1 MKLRSVHMKPINQI
15 AETVKN
21 QISQGSA
28 GGYRQILPK
37 NALPEPVINRVFAK
51 LVIKYGHKWASL
63 YPDEEIYAEAK
74 KDWSVELGGISLEQI
89 KYALDI
95 VVDNYP
101 EWPPTV
107 GQFKQLCK
115 LSEIEPDY
123 VPLKLD
129 NPAKPETDAAN
140 LAAMMQTLKR

>member
-1 MKLRSVHMKPINQI
+1 MKTAKEL
-15 AETVKN
+15 AATVNN
-21 QISQGSA
+21 QISHGSVPE
-28 GGYRQILPK
+28 YRKILK
-37 NALPEPVINRVFAK
+37 TKCDLKIVSRVFAHFT
-51 LVIKYGHKWASL
+51 VKYGHKWSSL
-63 YPDEEIYAEAK
+63 FPDGDLALYEESKSMWAE
-74 KDWSVELGGISLEQI
+74 EMGGLSMEQI

-123 VPLKLD
+123 VAPRLD
-129 NPAKPETDAAN
+129 NPSKPETVAASM
-140 LAAMMQTLKR
+140 AEMMQTLKR

>member
-1 MKLRSVHMKPINQI
+1 MKPINQI
-15 AETVKN
+15 AETVSKA
-21 QISQGSA
+21 ISHGSVPE
-28 GGYRQILPK
+28 YRKILK
-37 NALPEPVINRVFAK
+37 TKCDLKIVSRVFAHFT
-51 LVIKYGHKWASL
+51 VKYGHKWSSL
-63 YPDEEIYAEAK
+63 FPDGDLALYEESKSMWAE
-74 KDWSVELGGISLEQI
+74 EMGGLSMEQI

-123 VPLKLD
+123 VPMKLD
-129 NPAKPETDAAN
+129 NPSKPETVAAN
-140 LAAMMQTLKR
+140 LAEMMQTLKR

>member
-1 MKLRSVHMKPINQI
+1 MKTAKELAATVNKAISHGSVP
-15 AETVKN
+15 E
-21 QISQGSA
+21 
-28 GGYRQILPK
+28 YRKILK
-37 NALPEPVINRVFAK
+37 TKCDIKIVSRVFAHFT
-51 LVIKYGHKWASL
+51 VKYGHKWSSL
-63 YPDEEIYAEAK
+63 FPEGDLALYEESKSMWAE
-74 KDWSVELGGISLEQI
+74 EMGGLTMEQI

-129 NPAKPETDAAN
+129 NPAKPETVAAN
-140 LAAMMQTLKR
+140 LAAMMRSLK

>member
-1 MKLRSVHMKPINQI
+1 M
-15 AETVKN
+15 
-21 QISQGSA
+21 
-28 GGYRQILPK
+28 
-37 NALPEPVINRVFAK
+37 
-51 LVIKYGHKWASL
+51 
-63 YPDEEIYAEAK
+63 
-74 KDWSVELGGISLEQI
+74 EQI

-123 VPLKLD
+123 VAPRLD
-129 NPAKPETDAAN
+129 NPSKPETVAAS
-140 LAAMMQTLKR
+140 LAEMMRSLK